1 MVQARSEGQPAL
13 ERGDTELRSLAQLK
27 MLHTLAAR
35 LNRLND
41 VGQIGEAI
49 TAELRTLLDY
59 HSCRVYLLQPD
70 GRILIP
76 IAFRGELTEYEDDT
90 FEDLVTEVG
99 EGITGRVA
107 ATGAS
112 FYAPNAVDVP
122 WAVQIAGTPEI
133 DESMLAV
140 PLRYG
145 DRTTGVIVL
154 SSLGVDKFDDED
166 MRVLEVLASHAAVA
180 FENARLL
187 GLERES
193 AQTATA
199 LLGLSQALTQLH
211 ATEEILGRTLESVPD
226 LVATS
231 GVQVYVRDPETR
243 AFHLHA
249 QEGFDEETRRERRL
263 IPDVPPEVAA
273 QFLLSVREPFI
284 LGRELI
290 TTIPEEVRGEAPLA
304 DVDVL
309 VAPLRWEPDGF
320 GAIVAVSL
328 PGERFS
334 ERDLRLVGGIADISS
349 LALGTARRFHEL
361 ERFHELVEGLDAIF
375 WEADAK
381 TLQFTFLSHRAAD
394 ILGTTLGDAES
405 ESRYWGDHIVP
416 EDQEAMLRDLRLAAE
431 RGAEQGTDFQLEYRA
446 PAPVVG
452 TLWLRDMVHVVRGD
466 DGSPGQLRGLLVDI
480 TDRKRAEQALKR
492 SEQTY
497 SDAFRREREATHRLR
512 ALDEMKNM
520 FLEAVSHELRT
531 PLTSILGSALTLEQA
546 DGSLRPEDQRDLI
559 VRIAANAR
567 KLQGLLGDLLD
578 LDRLQRGILSPQRR
592 PVDVAEVV
600 HEAVRESDVLK
611 DRSVEID
618 AEPLV
623 VSVDPAKVERIVENL
638 LANAARHT
646 PPGTRVWVR
655 VEPEGDGA
663 LVIVEDEG
671 PGVPAENQE
680 MIFEPFQQAG
690 HPNHAPGV
698 GVGLSLV
705 AKFAEL
711 HGGRAWLQDRPG
723 GGASF
728 HVLLPGADPLDPDDA
743 QAPASD

>member
-1 MVQARSEGQPAL
+1 MVQARSEGQSAL
-13 ERGDTELRSLAQLK
+13 ERGDNELRSLAQLK

-41 VGQIGEAI
+41 VAQIGEAI

-59 HSCRVYLLQPD
+59 HSCRVYLLQAD
-70 GRILIP
+70 GKTLIP

-107 ATGAS
+107 ATGTS

-145 DRTTGVIVL
+145 DRTIGVIVL

-211 ATEEILGRTLESVPD
+211 ATEEILRRTLGSVPD

-231 GVQVYVRDPETR
+231 GVQIYVRDPDTR
-243 AFHLHA
+243 AFSLHA
-249 QEGFDEETRRERRL
+249 QEGFDEETRRQRRL
-263 IPDVPPEVAA
+263 MPDVPPEVAA

-284 LGRELI
+284 LGSEVI
-290 TTIPEEVRGEAPLA
+290 TTIPEEVRGSEPLG

-320 GAIVAVSL
+320 GAIVAVSH
-328 PGERFS
+328 PGGRFS

-349 LALGTARRFHEL
+349 LALGTARRFSEL

-375 WEADAK
+375 WEADAE

-394 ILGTTLGDAES
+394 ILGTTLGDAET
-405 ESRYWGDHIVP
+405 EPRFWGDHIVP
-416 EDQEAMLRDLRLAAE
+416 EDQEAMLRDVRHAAE
-431 RGAEQGTDFQLEYRA
+431 RGGDFQLEYRA

-466 DGSPGQLRGLLVDI
+466 GDTRGQLRGLLVDI

-546 DGSLRPEDQRDLI
+546 DGSLRAEDQRDLI

-567 KLQGLLGDLLD
+567 KLQRLLGDLLD

-592 PVDVAEVV
+592 PVDVTEVV
-600 HEAVRESDVLK
+600 KEAVKESDVLK
-611 DRSVEID
+611 DRSVVID

-646 PPGTRVWVR
+646 PAGTRVWVR
-655 VEPEGDGA
+655 VEPQGDGV

-671 PGVPAENQE
+671 PGIPVENRE
-680 MIFEPFQQAG
+680 RIFEPFQQAG

-711 HGGRAWLQDRPG
+711 HGGRAWIQERPG

-728 HVLLPGADPLDPDDA
+728 HVLLPGADPLDADA
-743 QAPASD
+743 APTEGKLL